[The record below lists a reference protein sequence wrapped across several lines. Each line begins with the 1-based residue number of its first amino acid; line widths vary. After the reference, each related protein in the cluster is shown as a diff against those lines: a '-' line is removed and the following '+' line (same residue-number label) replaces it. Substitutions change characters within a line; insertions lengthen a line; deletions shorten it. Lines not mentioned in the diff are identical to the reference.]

1 MSFGLGSALA
11 ALSKAALDEARRN
24 AALRKAVGNQSSKR
38 ANVKARAPSPPKPK
52 ARTPSPPKPKARTP
66 SPPKPK
72 ARTPSPPKARSAP
85 RPTAV
90 GPRRFR
96 SPNQAAYQRLSP
108 RSKRTAYL
116 APTRFIQNLVN
127 EEARLMK
134 RHYLKY
140 SNNLNENRRLRNA
153 NLSRVRE
160 IQHIIGSLYTHSRSP
175 THTRL
180 NPFLKKSPQRRRRS
194 PARGRILAAIREA
207 Q

>member
-11 ALSKAALDEARRN
+11 ALSKAALEEARHN
-24 AALRKAVGNQSSKR
+24 ATLRKAVRNQSAKR
-38 ANVKARAPSPPKPK
+38 ANVKARA
-52 ARTPSPPKPKARTP
+52 PSPPKPKARTP

-116 APTRFIQNLVN
+116 APTRFIQNLMN
-127 EEARLMK
+127 EEDRLMK

-153 NLSRVRE
+153 NLHRIRE

-175 THTRL
+175 THTRR

-194 PARGRILAAIREA
+194 PARGRILSTIREA

>member
-24 AALRKAVGNQSSKR
+24 AALRKAVRNQSAKR
-38 ANVKARAPSPPKPK
+38 ANVK
-52 ARTPSPPKPKARTP
+52 ARTPSPPKPKVRTP

-72 ARTPSPPKARSAP
+72 VRTPSPPKARSAP

-108 RSKRTAYL
+108 WSKRRAYL

-160 IQHIIGSLYTHSRSP
+160 IQHIIGSLYTRSRSP
-175 THTRL
+175 THTRR

>member
-11 ALSKAALDEARRN
+11 ALSKAALEEARHN
-24 AALRKAVGNQSSKR
+24 ATLRKAVRNQSAKR
-38 ANVKARAPSPPKPK
+38 ANVKARA
-52 ARTPSPPKPKARTP
+52 P

-116 APTRFIQNLVN
+116 APTRFIQNLMN
-127 EEARLMK
+127 EEDRLMK

-153 NLSRVRE
+153 NLHRIRE

-175 THTRL
+175 THTRR

-194 PARGRILAAIREA
+194 PARGRILSTIREA